1 MIFLSL
7 FVCSFCRGNII
18 RKRLKNKGLEK
29 RYNGAGLTIERMV
42 QNFCTLCMTLVLVSF
57 IDYILSTKRLE
68 PTILIYTRNL
78 TPLNF
83 SFLNLVV
90 IYL

>member
-29 RYNGAGLTIERMV
+29 RYNGAGQTIERMV
-42 QNFCTLCMTLVLVSF
+42 QNFCTVCMTLVLVSF
-57 IDYILSTKRLE
+57 INYILFTKSLE
-68 PTILIYTRNL
+68 PTLLTETRNL
-78 TPLNF
+78 TPQ
-83 SFLNLVV
+83 SFYFLA
-90 IYL
+90 

>member
-57 IDYILSTKRLE
+57 INYILFTKSLK
-68 PTILIYTRNL
+68 PTLLTETRNL
-78 TPLNF
+78 TPQ
-83 SFLNLVV
+83 SFYFLA
-90 IYL
+90 